1 MRIHRDLVCG
11 GIGLYDILVPRP
23 DMKIVSQMIGQP
35 KNLEICQIRSVPAV
49 NFLDIPDKT
58 LVDALVLEAIP
69 EDVERYQTYLRHRP
83 FGLGLIAAP
92 GGTGKTT
99 ALCEATLSMVFN
111 KSIRKV
117 FGSGPTHVAISN
129 FAERLYCRGAVVVSR
144 CNAKKKGTET
154 RVRRP
159 FVVRGQR
166 LDREVEAFLNV
177 LKYSSAGDSA
187 IACLPWTPASSW
199 TYALSPVNWLL
210 VAIGS
215 DAAKRSTTKHAVLNL
230 HPDDSQFLHDLRN
243 EIGQDKS
250 WSGFCQV
257 VRGEI
262 NWHQYK
268 LGGAIDDDEIEKLLI
283 RIIRNADVVLA
294 TPGTAIY
301 PTYSQVKLEARG
313 IVIDEAGCMNRAD
326 LYSIWGNTLR
336 PLFMAGDIMQL
347 RPAFFERRNQL
358 KADAQ
363 MSALEFFQGAG
374 FPVYRLRTQ
383 LRMCNGMFDLARNLV
398 YKDVEMKYGPFS
410 SIDQPQHAIGR
421 AFEDWLVNTC
431 NFPDLKP
438 SQAGAL
444 EPVWMHTPGAYVG
457 QASTSRFSPSQ
468 VDAALE
474 LLADF
479 VKDTR
484 VDASNIVIIAPYKP
498 NVNYGNQQLADGCY
512 PALTKMSPLLTA
524 DSFQGREGQMAVVIF
539 GTSRETG
546 PGFTSDENRLNVM
559 ITRQQSALLL
569 VGDMGVTGLL
579 NDPKD
584 FRPYKSASSFN
595 AKVLHEL
602 LKIMIKRSRYF
613 KKEASGRDMA
623 DKRFAADFDWF

>member
-11 GIGLYDILVPRP
+11 GTGLYDILVPRP

-35 KNLEICQIRSVPAV
+35 DTLEICQIRSVPAV
-49 NFLDIPDKT
+49 NFLDIPDKS
-58 LVDALVLEAIP
+58 LVDALVLEAIS
-69 EDVERYQTYLRHRP
+69 EDVERYRTYLSNRP

-99 ALCEATLSMVFN
+99 ALCEATLAMVFN
-111 KSIRKV
+111 SNIRKV
-117 FGSGPTHVAISN
+117 FGSGPTHVAVSN
-129 FAERLYCRGAVVVSR
+129 FAERLYCRGAVVVDR
-144 CNAKKKGTET
+144 CNVEKRGTET

-159 FVVRGQR
+159 LVVRGQR
-166 LDREVEAFLNV
+166 LDREVEAFINV
-177 LKYSSAGDSA
+177 LKSDSA
-187 IACLPWTPASSW
+187 DDSAVACLSWTPTSNW

-210 VAIGS
+210 VTIGS
-215 DAAKRSTTKHAVLNL
+215 EAARRSTTKHAVVNL
-230 HPDDSQFLHDLRN
+230 HPDDSKFLHDLRN
-243 EIGQDKS
+243 EMDQDES
-250 WSGFCQV
+250 WSRFFQV

-262 NWHQYK
+262 DWQQYR
-268 LGGAIDDDEIEKLLI
+268 LGEVIEDNEIEKLLI
-283 RIIRNADVVLA
+283 RIISNADVVLT

-301 PTYSQVKLEARG
+301 PTYSQVKLGAKG
-313 IVIDEAGCMNRAD
+313 IVVDEAGCMNRAD

-347 RPAFFERRNQL
+347 RPASYEPRN
-358 KADAQ
+358 KFRVDAQ

-421 AFEDWLVNTC
+421 AFENWLINTC
-431 NFPDLKP
+431 NFSDLKP
-438 SQAGAL
+438 SEVGTL

-457 QASTSRFSPSQ
+457 QAGTSRFSPNQ

-474 LLADF
+474 LLSDF
-479 VKDTR
+479 VRGTG
-484 VDASNIVIIAPYKP
+484 VDASNIVVIAPYKP
-498 NVNYGNQQLADGCY
+498 NVNYGNRQLFDGCY
-512 PALTKMSPLLTA
+512 PALTKMPPLLTA

-559 ITRQQSALLL
+559 ITRQQSALLM

-579 NDPKD
+579 NDSKD
-584 FRPYKSASSFN
+584 FGTFKSASKFN

-613 KKEASGRDMA
+613 KKEASGGQVDT
-623 DKRFAADFDWF
+623 RFAADFDWF